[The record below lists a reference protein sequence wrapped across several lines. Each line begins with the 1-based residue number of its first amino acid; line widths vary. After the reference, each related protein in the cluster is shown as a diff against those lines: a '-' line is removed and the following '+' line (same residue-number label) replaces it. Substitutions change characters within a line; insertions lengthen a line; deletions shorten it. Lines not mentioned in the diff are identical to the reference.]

1 MNSPETWQILL
12 AHGSETRYAKKDGI
26 HIAYQVVGEGDLDL
40 APGRLVVQPRGG
52 AMGHP
57 DIAHYYVRRLA
68 SFSRLISFDKQG
80 MGLSDPISL
89 DRLPPLEEWMDDV
102 RAVLDAVGCQRVAV
116 MGANEGSAMA
126 ALFAATYPERVTALV
141 LATATGRPA
150 WAPDHPWGLTAAERE
165 ALVRLIETGWGT
177 NQMYA
182 AVNPSIADDQD
193 ALEAARGSC
202 LVASPGVAA
211 AVTRMLLELDMGRP
225 ACDQRANPGGPPR
238 NPVIPAEAG
247 REVARRIPGAR
258 FVEVPGEDYG
268 FAVGDV
274 DRVID
279 EVEEFLTGSRPRAAG
294 GRALSTILF
303 TDIVD
308 STVRAVELGDARWR
322 ELLEAHE
329 ALCEREVKTFGG
341 VVSDFTGDGVLAS
354 FDGPAR
360 AVLCALA
367 LRDKLR
373 GLSLEMR
380 AGLHTGEVERRGERV
395 AGIGVHIASRIISS
409 PAGRG
414 ARPLARSEISLPDPA
429 PLHRSWN
436 TRLEG
441 HPRQLAS
448 PRCDRGGANERV
460 TA

>member
-1 MNSPETWQILL
+1 MV
-12 AHGSETRYAKKDGI
+12 H
-26 HIAYQVVGEGDLDL
+26 
-40 APGRLVVQPRGG
+40 RG
-52 AMGHP
+52 
-57 DIAHYYVRRLA
+57 
-68 SFSRLISFDKQG
+68 
-80 MGLSDPISL
+80 
-89 DRLPPLEEWMDDV
+89 
-102 RAVLDAVGCQRVAV
+102 
-116 MGANEGSAMA
+116 
-126 ALFAATYPERVTALV
+126 
-141 LATATGRPA
+141 
-150 WAPDHPWGLTAAERE
+150 
-165 ALVRLIETGWGT
+165 
-177 NQMYA
+177 
-182 AVNPSIADDQD
+182 
-193 ALEAARGSC
+193 
-202 LVASPGVAA
+202 
-211 AVTRMLLELDMGRP
+211 
-225 ACDQRANPGGPPR
+225 

-360 AVLCALA
+360 AICTSR

-373 GLSLEMR
+373 GLGLEMR
-380 AGLHTGEVERRGERV
+380 AGPYRERSSG
-395 AGIGVHIASRIISS
+395 GASAWPESASTSPRASFPS

-414 ARPLARSEISLPDPA
+414 ARLSHGRRSRCRIR
-429 PLHRSWN
+429 LHFI
-436 TRLEG
+436 
-441 HPRQLAS
+441 
-448 PRCDRGGANERV
+448 DRGTHALKGIDNWQVLAAAEARQ
-460 TA
+460 

>member
-1 MNSPETWQILL
+1 VIP
-12 AHGSETRYAKKDGI
+12 ETRYAKKDGV
-26 HIAYQVVGEGDLDL
+26 HIAYQVVGEGELDL
-40 APGRLVVQPRGG
+40 LLVSSWFSHLEARWD
-52 AMGHP
+52 MP
-57 DIAHYYVRRLA
+57 DVAHYVRRLA

-80 MGLSDPISL
+80 MGLSDPIAP

-116 MGANEGSAMA
+116 MGANEGSLMA

-141 LATATGRPA
+141 LAGGVTARSGEV
-150 WAPDHPWGLTAAERE
+150 PDHPWGLTAAERE

-177 NQMYA
+177 NEVSA
-182 AVNPSIADDQD
+182 AVNPSTANDEN
-193 ALEAARGSC
+193 ALEAYARFFR

-211 AVTRMLLELDMGRP
+211 AVTRMILELDIRDVLP
-225 ACDQRANPGGPPR
+225 AISAPTLVVHRGNPFVPP
-238 NPVIPAEAG
+238 EAG
-247 REVARRIPGAR
+247 RDLARRIPGAK

-279 EVEEFLTGSRPRAAG
+279 EVEEFLTGSRPRAAS

-329 ALCEREVKTFGG
+329 VLCEREVKNFGG
-341 VVSDFTGDGVLAS
+341 AVSDFAGDGLLAS

-360 AVLCALA
+360 AVHCAFS
-367 LRDKLR
+367 LRDQLR
-373 GLSLEMR
+373 RLGLEMR
-380 AGLHTGEVERRGERV
+380 AGLHTGEIERRGDRL
-395 AGIGVHIASRIISS
+395 AGIGVHIASRLLSLAEPGEVLVS
-409 PAGRG
+409 RTVRDLVAG
-414 ARPLARSEISLPDPA
+414 SEL
-429 PLHRSWN
+429 
-436 TRLEG
+436 TFV
-441 HPRQLAS
+441 
-448 PRCDRGGANERV
+448 DRGTQALKGVPDEWQVLAAGSNFEDPRS
-460 TA
+460 A

>member
-1 MNSPETWQILL
+1 VVP
-12 AHGSETRYAKKDGI
+12 ETRYAKKDGV
-26 HIAYQVVGEGDLDL
+26 HIAYQVVGEGDLEL
-40 APGRLVVQPRGG
+40 LLVGSWFSHLEARWDI
-52 AMGHP
+52 P
-57 DIAHYYVRRLA
+57 DVAHYVRRLA

-80 MGLSDPISL
+80 MGLSDPIAL

-116 MGANEGSAMA
+116 MGANEGCAMA
-126 ALFAATYPERVTALV
+126 ALFAATYPERVIALV
-141 LATATGRPA
+141 LSGAVTGRSA
-150 WAPDHPWGLTAAERE
+150 WAPDHPWGLTDVERE

-177 NQMYA
+177 SQMYA
-182 AVNPSIADDQD
+182 EVNPSTAADQNT
-193 ALEAARGSC
+193 LEAYARFFR

-211 AVTRMLLELDMGRP
+211 AVTRMLLELDIRDILP
-225 ACDQRANPGGPPR
+225 AISAPTLVVHRG
-238 NPVIPAEAG
+238 NPVIPAEAA

-341 VVSDFTGDGVLAS
+341 VVSDFAGDGVLAS

-360 AVLCALA
+360 AVYCALA
-367 LRDKLR
+367 LRDQLR
-373 GLSLEMR
+373 GLGLEMR
-380 AGLHTGEVERRGERV
+380 AGLHTGEIERRGDRL
-395 AGIGVHIASRIISS
+395 AGIGVHIASRLLS
-409 PAGRG
+409 
-414 ARPLARSEISLPDPA
+414 LAEPGEVLVSRTVRDLVTGSE
-429 PLHRSWN
+429 
-436 TRLEG
+436 LEFV
-441 HPRQLAS
+441 
-448 PRCDRGGANERV
+448 DRGTHALKGIPDEWQVLAAGSNFEEPRS
-460 TA
+460 A

>member
-1 MNSPETWQILL
+1 MV
-12 AHGSETRYAKKDGI
+12 H
-26 HIAYQVVGEGDLDL
+26 
-40 APGRLVVQPRGG
+40 RG
-52 AMGHP
+52 
-57 DIAHYYVRRLA
+57 
-68 SFSRLISFDKQG
+68 
-80 MGLSDPISL
+80 
-89 DRLPPLEEWMDDV
+89 
-102 RAVLDAVGCQRVAV
+102 
-116 MGANEGSAMA
+116 
-126 ALFAATYPERVTALV
+126 
-141 LATATGRPA
+141 
-150 WAPDHPWGLTAAERE
+150 
-165 ALVRLIETGWGT
+165 
-177 NQMYA
+177 
-182 AVNPSIADDQD
+182 
-193 ALEAARGSC
+193 
-202 LVASPGVAA
+202 
-211 AVTRMLLELDMGRP
+211 
-225 ACDQRANPGGPPR
+225 

-294 GRALSTILF
+294 GRAPSTILF

-322 ELLEAHE
+322 ELLGSARG
-329 ALCEREVKTFGG
+329 ALRARGQDLGG
-341 VVSDFTGDGVLAS
+341 VVSDFTGDGVLAQLRR
-354 FDGPAR
+354 PCA
-360 AVLCALA
+360 AVHCALA

-409 PAGRG
+409 PAPRG
-414 ARPLARSEISLPDPA
+414 AALARSEISLPDPA

-448 PRCDRGGANERV
+448 PRDRGGANERDG
-460 TA
+460 